1 MKERLSAVWAFVR
14 RDAINWSSYRYDAFS
29 WFFAYMIMGVSWAYF
44 ASVVEFGVS
53 EIVVAKYG
61 PGVTF
66 LAYFMVSRG
75 FGRVIHN
82 AWRAPRYIAAPWR
95 LEWLLLSPVTLLD
108 VILGTGWF
116 WYMIGLFE
124 VSVFLLFGIV
134 NGAVFHFDILSSL
147 AILVMGA
154 ASIWGLGM
162 VSAGVQ
168 VVTKRW
174 DPISY
179 ILYRI
184 GWLISGLFFPMS
196 LLPTWLQPVSWIIPQ
211 SYILEM
217 ARQTMLAGKSIFQ
230 MGYLPLYL
238 LLYCIIS
245 LALGSLV
252 FLRCVKVAKKQGTI
266 GFF

>member
-1 MKERLSAVWAFVR
+1 MLSWLIQISVIAVTHVYLSLAVQLKLPQVLEQEYGEGVSYLAFLMCGMAFNVIVQTSLSAPR
-14 RDAINWSSYRYDAFS
+14 NSIN
-29 WFFAYMIMGVSWAYF
+29 
-44 ASVVEFGVS
+44 
-53 EIVVAKYG
+53 
-61 PGVTF
+61 
-66 LAYFMVSRG
+66 
-75 FGRVIHN
+75 
-82 AWRAPRYIAAPWR
+82 PWNI
-95 LEWLLLSPVTLLD
+95 EWLLLSPVTLLD

-245 LALGSLV
+245 LALGSSV